1 MNTAFLKSFLALSQ
15 IYNDGA
21 FSSITLNNSLKN
33 CKAKDKALVTKIV
46 YGVLDN
52 DIRLDYIIGK
62 HVKKMPKGD
71 ALLYLKIGAYCL
83 AELSIPVYAVVNDV
97 AELAKNSGD
106 RRIVGFVNA
115 TLKTLADV
123 LPDFDD
129 YPTDEIEAASVRYS
143 YPLWAVKKLVKDYG
157 KETALKIVSAKH
169 DTATTVRFS
178 APVNASEVS
187 ARFGSEVRP
196 TVFPDAFFVDGRVGA
211 PDETF
216 TVQSLGSMCVSRV
229 CAAFNPKNMLDCCSA
244 PGGKAVYVKQLCA
257 SANVTACDIHP
268 HRVALIQAYAKRLGV
283 DVTIKVADATQFDE
297 SLAGKFDLVLCDV
310 PCSGFGV
317 LDNHPDIKIFRK
329 NEDIGTLM
337 KLQRAILGNA
347 CRYVAD
353 GGVLV
358 YSTCTV
364 FDNENGQQVRRF
376 LAEHPDF
383 APEKITL
390 PQFPEADG
398 QTQHQFLPSEVMQG
412 FFVAAMRKTNTTSR

>member
-1 MNTAFLKSFLALSQ
+1 M
-15 IYNDGA
+15 
-21 FSSITLNNSLKN
+21 
-33 CKAKDKALVTKIV
+33 
-46 YGVLDN
+46 
-52 DIRLDYIIGK
+52 
-62 HVKKMPKGD
+62 
-71 ALLYLKIGAYCL
+71 
-83 AELSIPVYAVVNDV
+83 
-97 AELAKNSGD
+97 
-106 RRIVGFVNA
+106 
-115 TLKTLADV
+115 
-123 LPDFDD
+123 
-129 YPTDEIEAASVRYS
+129 
-143 YPLWAVKKLVKDYG
+143 
-157 KETALKIVSAKH
+157 
-169 DTATTVRFS
+169 
-178 APVNASEVS
+178 
-187 ARFGSEVRP
+187 
-196 TVFPDAFFVDGRVGA
+196 
-211 PDETF
+211 
-216 TVQSLGSMCVSRV
+216 
-229 CAAFNPKNMLDCCSA
+229 
-244 PGGKAVYVKQLCA
+244 YVKQLCA
-257 SANVTACDIHP
+257 AANVTAWDIHP
-268 HRVALIQAYAKRLGV
+268 HRVALIQTYAKRLGV
-283 DVTIKVADATQFDE
+283 DVTAKVADATQFDE